1 LVRFKARRL
10 RAERLQLLECLADEL
25 RKISVVGV
33 VDPSFERDP
42 EHRHPDLGGERRGR
56 VWQAARAQ
64 RLGQGGRQG
73 CERDQLAFSELGVCG
88 DDGLARPRGLAV
100 LGPAM
105 APWPLPLRTLLL
117 SVLMVVA
124 MTWLVIPSLT
134 RLFQGWL
141 TPVSPRSVGPAPRG
155 RQ

>member
-1 LVRFKARRL
+1 M
-10 RAERLQLLECLADEL
+10 
-25 RKISVVGV
+25 
-33 VDPSFERDP
+33 
-42 EHRHPDLGGERRGR
+42 
-56 VWQAARAQ
+56 AQ
-64 RLGQGGRQG
+64 RMEAREAPKLHGRG
-73 CERDQLAFSELGVCG
+73 EPPPAAAPPRYKLALLSWAGAYAVITLI
-88 DDGLARPRGLAV
+88 LAV

-134 RLFQGWL
+134 RLFRGWL

-155 RQ
+155 RR